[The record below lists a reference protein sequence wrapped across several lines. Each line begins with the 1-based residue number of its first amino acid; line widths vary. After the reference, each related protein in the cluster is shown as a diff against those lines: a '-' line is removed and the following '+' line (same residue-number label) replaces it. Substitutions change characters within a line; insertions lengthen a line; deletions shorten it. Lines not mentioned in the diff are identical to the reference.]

1 LPSVVDDRALLGR
14 ETPLSGGC
22 CCATRASSLQHNIA
36 RLTSYKRGAAVYLVG
51 TQRTAAE
58 PSGGCERLCA
68 LYAACERAM
77 PL

>member
-1 LPSVVDDRALLGR
+1 MPSVVDDRALLGR

-36 RLTSYKRGAAVYLVG
+36 RLSSYKRRRSGLVE